1 MSLLDRIRPLV
12 EEAREACR
20 AAGHDDV
27 GDALDRLGTR
37 IDEPLIVALAGK
49 VKAGKSTLLNAL
61 VGEQLAPT
69 DASECTRVVTWYRNG
84 PTYRVTI
91 ESNDGDR
98 RQVPF
103 RRDEG
108 GLQIDLGATPVD
120 ALRRIVVDWPSSRLA
135 QMTLID
141 TPGLDSISTA
151 VSGRSHTFFG
161 TGDEDDSG
169 GEADA
174 VVYLMRHVHRTDLT
188 FLEAF
193 RDDAQAGASPISA
206 LAVLSRADE
215 AGACRL
221 DAMGAAQRIAEGWR
235 TDPRLRRL
243 CQTVVPVAGLLAET
257 GATVREDE
265 YRALAAIAALPRA
278 KVDAMLL
285 TTDRFVNDPDCDVT
299 QIQRED
305 LLARLGVFGVR
316 TSISLVRL
324 GAAPNAT
331 VLAGELTQRSGVLHL
346 RHLLQTVLA
355 ERRDVLKARVALAGI
370 RTALADLDGPMAE
383 RLEIELERVTAGA
396 HEFVEVHLLNAMRSG
411 ALPFRATEVDEL
423 ERLLGSIGA
432 PARTRLGL
440 ESGDDLVGPVL
451 AAVDRW
457 RRRSEHPM
465 TSRELADAA
474 REIARTYEGLLPR
487 PGPPRPGSP
496 GSPRAS
502 RLARSHRASCGCGPR
517 GAPRSWPR

>member
-12 EEAREACR
+12 AETRDACA
-20 AAGHDDV
+20 AAGLQEAV
-27 GDALDRLGTR
+27 AALDRLR
-37 IDEPLIVALAGK
+37 ARVDEPLIVALAGK

-61 VGEQLAPT
+61 VGEELAPT
-69 DASECTRVVTWYRNG
+69 DAGECTRVVTWYRNG
-84 PTYRVTI
+84 PTYRVTV
-91 ESNDGDR
+91 EGMDGGR

-103 RRDEG
+103 RREG
-108 GLQIDLGATPVD
+108 GALEIDLGGTPVD
-120 ALRRIVVDWPSSRLA
+120 SLRRIVVDWPSSRLT

-151 VSGRSHTFFG
+151 VSERSHAFLG
-161 TGDEDDSG
+161 TSDEEDSG

-215 AGACRL
+215 VGACRL
-221 DAMGAAQRIAEGWR
+221 DAMGVAQRVAEGWR
-235 TDPRLRRL
+235 ADPRLRRL

-257 GATVREDE
+257 GATLREDE
-265 YRALAAIAALPRA
+265 YRSLAALAALPRA

-285 TTDRFVNDPDCDVT
+285 TTDRFVNDDDCGIT
-299 QIQRED
+299 QVQRED
-305 LLARLGVFGVR
+305 LLTRLGVFGVR
-316 TSISLVRL
+316 TSVSLIRL
-324 GAAPNAT
+324 GAASNAT
-331 VLAGELTQRSGVLHL
+331 VLAGELTQRSGILHL
-346 RHLLQTVLA
+346 RHLLQTVLG
-355 ERRDVLKARVALAGI
+355 ERRDILKARVALAGV
-370 RTALADLDGPMAE
+370 RLAVGELDGPVAD
-383 RLEIELERVTAGA
+383 RLEAELERVAAGA

-411 ALPFRATEVDEL
+411 ALPFRPAEVDEL

-432 PARTRLGL
+432 PATTRLGIAD
-440 ESGDDLVGPVL
+440 GDDVVGPVL

-465 TSRELADAA
+465 TPRELADAA
-474 REIARTYEGLLPR
+474 REIARTYEGLLPTN
-487 PGPPRPGSP
+487 GPS
-496 GSPRAS
+496 S
-502 RLARSHRASCGCGPR
+502 AR
-517 GAPRSWPR
+517 

>member
-1 MSLLDRIRPLV
+1 MSLLDRIRPLLD
-12 EEAREACR
+12 ETR
-20 AAGHDDV
+20 AACVAAGAEHAAE
-27 GDALDRLGTR
+27 ALDRLR
-37 IDEPLIVALAGK
+37 ARVDEPLIVALAGK

-69 DASECTRVVTWYRNG
+69 DAGECTRVVTWYRNG

-91 ESNDGDR
+91 EGDDGSR

-108 GLQIDLGATPVD
+108 SLHIDLGGTPVESI
-120 ALRRIVVDWPSSRLA
+120 RRIVVDWPSSRLA
-135 QMTLID
+135 QLTLID

-151 VSGRSHTFFG
+151 VSARTHTFLG

-188 FLEAF
+188 FLESF
-193 RDDAQAGASPISA
+193 RDDTQAGASPISA

-215 AGACRL
+215 VGACRL
-221 DAMGAAQRIAEGWR
+221 DAMGVAQRIADGWR
-235 TDPRLRRL
+235 ADPRLRRL

-257 GATVREDE
+257 GATLREDE
-265 YRALAAIAALPRA
+265 YRALATLAALPRA

-285 TTDRFVNDPDCDVT
+285 TTDRFVNDEDCDVT
-299 QIQRED
+299 QVQRED

-316 TSISLVRL
+316 TSISLIRL
-324 GAAPNAT
+324 GASPNAT

-355 ERRDVLKARVALAGI
+355 ERRDVLKARVALAGV
-370 RTALADLDGPMAE
+370 RAALADLDGPDAE
-383 RLEIELERVTAGA
+383 RLEGELERIAAGA

-411 ALPFRATEVDEL
+411 ALPFRPAEVEEL
-423 ERLLGSIGA
+423 ERLLGAIGA
-432 PARTRLGL
+432 PAAARLGI
-440 ESGDDLVGPVL
+440 EPSADVTGPVL

-465 TSRELADAA
+465 TPRELADAA
-474 REIARTYEGLLPR
+474 REIARTYEGLLPTSD
-487 PGPPRPGSP
+487 PS
-496 GSPRAS
+496 S
-502 RLARSHRASCGCGPR
+502 AR
-517 GAPRSWPR
+517 